1 MTTEEVHSRDFQRQT
16 TPRLTT
22 RHVAT
27 FEAQQLRSNL
37 STWKTHDLFRG
48 ELMARSLDL
57 MPSMRCR
64 IFEKPLAT
72 RVPDGSRRVSVHK
85 QCGSADVRAK
95 IIKFDFVSPRLP
107 LVASW
112 IESGLIVRIASD
124 SSDSTT
130 WWGHTCGQG
139 HVEDFISRSRPVHPD
154 LSICA

>member
-1 MTTEEVHSRDFQRQT
+1 
-16 TPRLTT
+16 
-22 RHVAT
+22 
-27 FEAQQLRSNL
+27 
-37 STWKTHDLFRG
+37 
-48 ELMARSLDL
+48 MARSLDL

-130 WWGHTCGQG
+130 WWGHTCGQAMLKTLSLDLG
-139 HVEDFISRSRPVHPD
+139 
-154 LSICA
+154 LSILTYLSVHKQCLHR